1 MLKPLQKNVILKK
14 EKAETTTASGII
26 LTSPQKQA
34 GNQAIVVAVGSK
46 CDEDLKEGM
55 KVIFKEY
62 SGTKFEDHDDEYII
76 RGRFVVLRE
85 MPQA

>member
-14 EKAETTTASGII
+14 EKAETTTASVII

-76 RGRFVVLRE
+76 LE
-85 MPQA
+85 EKDIIAIIE